1 MTLGVRPV
9 FPAPRVEIV
18 FAAAADV
25 AHPFDRRCAMSAVP
39 PHVLVVFG
47 ATGDLARR
55 MLFPGLGRLHREG
68 LLPDGFRVLGS
79 GRHSP
84 GSDDEFRES
93 LGDAISGFE
102 DRVSF
107 VVSDSDDGAEL
118 AAAVREARAEL
129 GDGSRTLL
137 YLSVPPAAMGPMVR
151 MFGDTGL
158 AEDARLILE
167 KPFGHD
173 LASAKELNETVRGVF
188 PEDRVF
194 RIDHFL
200 GKTAVRELA
209 GVVPDA
215 SSVRIDVPEE
225 IGIEGRGSFMEATG
239 TFRDM
244 VPTHLCQVLG
254 VLAAAPGQ
262 EKLDVFRALRPFDPG
277 RAVFGQYE
285 GYREEDDVDLGSDRE
300 TFVALEAFVDDDRWR
315 GVPFFLRTGKAM
327 AETRA
332 EVAAGSLHVD
342 LTDED
347 EGEPYA
353 RLLLEAMQ
361 GDRSWFTGA
370 DEVERLWEVCA
381 PLLDAPPATQR
392 YARGSWGPADAD
404 RLLGGKPG
412 G

>member
-1 MTLGVRPV
+1 
-9 FPAPRVEIV
+9 
-18 FAAAADV
+18 
-25 AHPFDRRCAMSAVP
+25 MSV
-39 PHVLVVFG
+39 VLVIFG

-55 MLFPGLGRLHREG
+55 MLFPGIGRLHRDG
-68 LLPDGFRVLGS
+68 LLSDGFRVIGT

-84 GSDDEFRES
+84 GSDDEFRDT
-93 LGDAISGFE
+93 LGDAIRGFE

-107 VVSDSDDGAEL
+107 VVSDSDDGAAL
-118 AAAVREARAEL
+118 AAAVREARGEL

-151 MFGDTGL
+151 MLGDSGL

-173 LASAKELNETVRGVF
+173 LASAKELNATVRGVF

-209 GVVPDA
+209 GVVPDDA
-215 SSVRIDVPEE
+215 AEVRIDVPEE
-225 IGIEGRGSFMEATG
+225 IGIEGRGSFMESTG

-254 VLAAAPGQ
+254 VLAAGPG
-262 EKLDVFRALRPFDPG
+262 EKKLDVFRALRPFDPE

-285 GYREEDDVDLGSDRE
+285 GYREEDDVDPYSDSE

-315 GVPFFLRTGKAM
+315 GVPFLLRTGKAM
-327 AETRA
+327 AETRMK
-332 EVAAGSLHVD
+332 VSAGSLRVD

-353 RLLLEAMQ
+353 RLLLEAMR
-361 GDRSWFTGA
+361 GDRTWFTGA
-370 DEVERLWEVCA
+370 DEVERLWEVSA
-381 PLLDAPPATQR
+381 PLLETPPETQR
-392 YARGSWGPADAD
+392 YPRGSWGPPAAD
-404 RLLGGKPG
+404 RLLGREQAG
-412 G
+412 